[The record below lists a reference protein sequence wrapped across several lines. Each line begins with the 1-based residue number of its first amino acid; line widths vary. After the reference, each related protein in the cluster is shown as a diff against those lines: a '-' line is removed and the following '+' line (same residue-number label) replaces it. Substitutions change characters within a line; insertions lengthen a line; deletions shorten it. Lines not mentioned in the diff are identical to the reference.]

1 MQRIKVLIVDDHAEM
16 RRVIREFL
24 DTTANVV
31 VVGEAVDGID
41 AIDKTEELNP
51 DVVLM
56 DISMPQ
62 RDGLEATRIIKE
74 RWPTKMVVIASMHD
88 NPHYRQRAAEVKADR
103 FVAKSS
109 LKPDLEALFGEN
121 LEFGRSI

>member
-1 MQRIKVLIVDDHAEM
+1 MKRIKVLIVDDHAEI

-24 DTTANVV
+24 NTTVNVV
-31 VVGEAVDGID
+31 VVGEAVDGVD
-41 AIDKTEELNP
+41 AIDKTEQLDP

-74 RWPTKMVVIASMHD
+74 RWPAKTVVIASMHD
-88 NPHYRQRAAEVKADR
+88 NPQYRERAAEVKADR
-103 FVAKSS
+103 FITKSS
-109 LKPDLEALFGEN
+109 LKPDLEAVFR
-121 LEFGRSI
+121 RSV

>member
-1 MQRIKVLIVDDHAEM
+1 MKRIKVLIVDDHAEI
-16 RRVIREFL
+16 RRIIREFL
-24 DTTANVV
+24 NTTVDVV

-41 AIDKTEELNP
+41 AIDKTEQLDP

-74 RWPTKMVVIASMHD
+74 RWPAKTVVIASMHD
-88 NPHYRQRAAEVKADR
+88 NPQYRKRAEEVKADK
-103 FVAKSS
+103 FITKSS
-109 LKPDLEALFGEN
+109 LKPGLEAVFR
-121 LEFGRSI
+121 RSVETH